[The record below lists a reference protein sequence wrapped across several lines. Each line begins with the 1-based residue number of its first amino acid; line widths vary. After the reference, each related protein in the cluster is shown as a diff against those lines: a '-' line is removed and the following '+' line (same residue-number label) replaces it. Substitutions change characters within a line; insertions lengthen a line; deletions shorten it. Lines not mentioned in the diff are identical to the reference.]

1 MIKDKISDDDL
12 SCFYMIIDSSPNMV
26 QLVNMTKKDFVNIN
40 FYNTKRTIWKKKDD
54 YKILRYDPN
63 TELFLYY
70 TDNKIFDYDY
80 KIYNKNFFCNLNY
93 NGLTKYTNSYSEYY
107 IDNKYFR
114 KVPYNILTFKVNRK
128 MFNDNDI
135 FKNSEDL
142 DKVLQLLDYQDWMC
156 EKSYLE
162 FVKPEQENF
171 EYYLVGFRYFGLTI
185 NDLKFLNEYCN
196 KINLD
201 INCKMMNTCYS
212 YPYKGNNFIIWLLV
226 PKQVYETTNIVVCKE
241 DIVVPNPELLKV

>member
-1 MIKDKISDDDL
+1 MIKDKISEKDL
-12 SCFYMIIDSSPNMV
+12 KYFYMIFSANPNTV
-26 QLVNMTKKDFVNIN
+26 QIVNMIKKDLVNFN
-40 FYNTKRTIWKKKDD
+40 FYETKLDWKKTDD

-70 TDNKIFDYDY
+70 TEKLVDYDGD
-80 KIYNKNFFCNLNY
+80 KEYNKDFFYDLNY

-107 IDNKYFR
+107 TDFR
-114 KVPYNILTFKVNRK
+114 KAPYNILTFKVNRK

-185 NDLKFLNEYCN
+185 DDLKFLNEYCN